1 MVMKIMHVHAK
12 SNTDVTIPE
21 DKLKQLPKLNW
32 GIVTTIQHEHKIQTI
47 IDQLKTAKLA
57 GQVLGCNASE
67 AEKINDKI
75 DAWLFV
81 GSGIFHP
88 IQVALKTGKD
98 VWLWN
103 PDGNE
108 ISKLDSSI
116 AEQFRKR
123 KQGELNKFLHA
134 KIIGVIVSTKI
145 GQKNLMRAL
154 DFKSQTDKECYVF
167 ACDELN
173 MQQFENFNFI
183 DFWVNTACP
192 RIADEKSQMV
202 NIDDL
207 IEAGLL
213 KLKKEP
219 MAYEVPIWKS
229 KMGLKKE

>member
-1 MVMKIMHVHAK
+1 MHVHAK
-12 SNTDVTIPE
+12 SNTDVKIPA
-21 DKLKQLPKLNW
+21 DKLKQLPKSNW
-32 GIVTTIQHEHKIQTI
+32 GIVTTIQHEHKIQTV
-47 IDQLKTAKLA
+47 IDQLKGAKLA

-67 AEKINDKI
+67 AEKISDQI

-88 IQVALKTGKD
+88 IQVALKTNKD

-108 ISKLDSSI
+108 LTKLDPKI

-134 KIIGVIVSTKI
+134 KTVGIIVSTKI

-154 DFKSQTDKECYVF
+154 ELQKNKDKDYYIF
-167 ACDELN
+167 ACDELP
-173 MQQFENFNFI
+173 MSQLENFNFI

-207 IEAGLL
+207 IEAGIL

-229 KMGLKKE
+229 SMGLKKE